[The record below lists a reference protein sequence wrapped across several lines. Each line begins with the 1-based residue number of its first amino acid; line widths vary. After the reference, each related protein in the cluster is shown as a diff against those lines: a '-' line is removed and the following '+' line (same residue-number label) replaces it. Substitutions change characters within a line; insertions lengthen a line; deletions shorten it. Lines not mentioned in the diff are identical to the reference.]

1 MFLSAHSVLDPSGN
15 LIAVCPDRD
24 IAREIGETF
33 CIITD
38 LNYTSREATP
48 DEIRG
53 LLDKPAPQRDQ
64 RYRVVSGVDKTAVV
78 IPVVRDTPAEPVDN

>member
-1 MFLSAHSVLDPSGN
+1 MLAAHSVLDPHGK
-15 LIAVCPDRD
+15 LLAVCPNKE

-38 LNYTSREATP
+38 LNYTCREATP

-53 LLDKPAPQRDQ
+53 LLDKPAPQRGQ
-64 RYRVVSGVDKTAVV
+64 CYRVVSGVDKTAVV
-78 IPVVRDTPAEPVDN
+78 IPDYRDTPTEPVDN